1 MIPNGV
7 MAFHDTNYHPGPVAL
22 LDAIDTDIFS
32 VEWFGRGEA
41 DWGVGVVQRI
51 KV

>member
-1 MIPNGV
+1 MIGNGV

-32 VEWFGRGEA
+32 VELFGRDES
-41 DWGVGVVQRI
+41 DWGVGVVQRL